1 MICLPYKFL
10 ADCHS
15 HSNCSFDGEAPMAAM
30 CARAEALGLAYY
42 ALTDH
47 CECDQYDG
55 APEFGGRKYFDSV
68 RRAWRELEET
78 KKQFPKLRFLKGIE
92 LGQPLQNLP
101 AALDVLSGRDY
112 DVVIGSLHNIAGM
125 RDFYHLGRENLS
137 ETQLDAVFKAYF
149 DEMYEMLEWGQFD
162 TLAHITYPLRY
173 VCKPGERPSFA
184 RYAQQLDRIFKKLIE
199 TDKAL
204 EFNTSRLLCTDA
216 PVLPDREIFSRYH
229 ALGGR
234 RVTLGADAHCPENVA
249 RGIPEALDMLR
260 EIGDTEYTVFAGRR
274 PQQIPIEYI
283 PEERV

>member
-101 AALDVLSGRDY
+101 AALDALSGRDY

-149 DEMYEMLEWGQFD
+149 DEMYEMLEWGQVD

-260 EIGDTEYTVFAGRR
+260 EIGYTEYTVFAGRR

>member
-101 AALDVLSGRDY
+101 AALDALSGRDY

-260 EIGDTEYTVFAGRR
+260 EIGYTEYTVFAGRR